1 MARLTKALQVAAA
14 RRVLGFATTAELQA
28 LAQDLLADDLLS
40 REAVLALAS
49 HDMVDIEGASSLFD
63 EAIAQ
68 LGIIRPTPGQAA
80 LTLTIEI
87 CHELLAGA
95 RTPREACRII
105 AQYSR
110 ALDSR
115 LECLD
120 PFVYADSSL
129 DDLEAFSDAELSE
142 LHASIRDEARGF
154 LNAFAP

>member
-1 MARLTKALQVAAA
+1 
-14 RRVLGFATTAELQA
+14 LGFATTAELRA
-28 LAQDLLADDLLS
+28 LAQELLADDLLS
-40 REAVLALAS
+40 TEAVLALAS
-49 HDMVDIEGASSLFD
+49 RDVVDLEDASSLFD

-68 LGIIRPTPGQAA
+68 LGIIRPTPDQAA
-80 LTLTIEI
+80 LTLTIGI
-87 CHELLAGA
+87 CDELLAGA

-105 AQYSR
+105 AEYSR
-110 ALDSR
+110 ALDTR

-129 DDLEAFSDAELSE
+129 DDSEAFSDAELSE

>member
-1 MARLTKALQVAAA
+1 MARLTKALQLAAA
-14 RRVLGFATTAELQA
+14 RRVLGFATTAELQS
-28 LAQDLLADDLLS
+28 LAQDLLADDILS
-40 REAVLALAS
+40 TEAVLALAS
-49 HDMVDIEGASSLFD
+49 RDVVNLEDASSLFD

-80 LTLTIEI
+80 LTLTIGI

-95 RTPREACRII
+95 RTPREACRSI
-105 AQYSR
+105 AAYSR
-110 ALDSR
+110 ALDTR

-129 DDLEAFSDAELSE
+129 DDSEAFSDAELSE
-142 LHASIRDEARGF
+142 LPASIRDVARGF